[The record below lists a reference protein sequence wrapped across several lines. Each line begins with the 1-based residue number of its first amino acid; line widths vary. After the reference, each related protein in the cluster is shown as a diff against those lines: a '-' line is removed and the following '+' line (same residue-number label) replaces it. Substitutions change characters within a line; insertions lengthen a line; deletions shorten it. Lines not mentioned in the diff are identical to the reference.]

1 MARSEYA
8 KLTNFRSLPA
18 QIKEVRACRA
28 TISRTNVAGVV
39 AAYPDDRGKDLD
51 AVLSGI
57 VGRRLTSAETHE
69 ALGVSYTTYRDQ
81 RDSGRLISCDN
92 LVTIARNLGINEVEL
107 LIRYRL
113 IRPDAFEQYAC
124 AMLRPDDDDDACPLP
139 LQTDRRRKK
148 RTFHDPSASS
158 L

>member
-1 MARSEYA
+1 
-8 KLTNFRSLPA
+8 
-18 QIKEVRACRA
+18 
-28 TISRTNVAGVV
+28 VAGVV

-57 VGRRLTSAETHE
+57 VGRRLTVAETHE
-69 ALGVSYTTYRDQ
+69 ALEVPYTTYRDQ

-92 LVTIARNLGINEVEL
+92 LVTIARNLGVNEVEL

-113 IRPDAFEQYAC
+113 ISPDAFEQYAY
-124 AMLRPDDDDDACPLP
+124 AMLLPDEDDGARPLQ

-148 RTFHDPSASS
+148 QTLHDPSTSS
-158 L
+158 R

>member
-1 MARSEYA
+1 MA
-8 KLTNFRSLPA
+8 
-18 QIKEVRACRA
+18 
-28 TISRTNVAGVV
+28 

-57 VGRRLTSAETHE
+57 VGRRLTRLTVAETRA
-69 ALGVSYTTYRDQ
+69 ALGVPYTIYRDQ

-92 LVTIARNLGINEVEL
+92 LVTIARNLGVNEVEL

-113 IRPDAFEQYAC
+113 IDPDAFEQYAY
-124 AMLRPDDDDDACPLP
+124 AMLLPDEDDSAPPLSP
-139 LQTDRRRKK
+139 HTDRRRKK

>member
-1 MARSEYA
+1 
-8 KLTNFRSLPA
+8 
-18 QIKEVRACRA
+18 
-28 TISRTNVAGVV
+28 VV

-57 VGRRLTSAETHE
+57 IGRRLRVAETHQ
-69 ALGVSYTTYRDQ
+69 ALGVPYTTYRDQ

-92 LVTIARNLGINEVEL
+92 LVTIARNLGVNEVEL

-113 IRPDAFEQYAC
+113 ISPDAFEQYAY
-124 AMLRPDDDDDACPLP
+124 AMLLPDEDDGARPLPIRTGRRPKNRTADDA
-139 LQTDRRRKK
+139 
-148 RTFHDPSASS
+148 SASS

>member
-1 MARSEYA
+1 
-8 KLTNFRSLPA
+8 
-18 QIKEVRACRA
+18 
-28 TISRTNVAGVV
+28 VV

-57 VGRRLTSAETHE
+57 VGRRLTVAETHA
-69 ALGVSYTTYRDQ
+69 ALGVPYTTYRDQ

-107 LIRYRL
+107 LVRYRL
-113 IRPDAFEQYAC
+113 IDPDAFEQYAY
-124 AMLRPDDDDDACPLP
+124 AMLLPDEDDSAPSLSP
-139 LQTDRRRKK
+139 HNDRRRKK